1 MPKESD
7 FWTVTTSFLLT
18 HIGSSELGSTGSFFF
33 YNEFNKTKK
42 NNSHIQ
48 RGSCECPVSDSRNYV
63 HICMLDFTSESTGP
77 ASAKWGAGTYPAFP
91 AVAGD
96 KQARDSKSSQ

>member
-1 MPKESD
+1 
-7 FWTVTTSFLLT
+7 
-18 HIGSSELGSTGSFFF
+18 
-33 YNEFNKTKK
+33 
-42 NNSHIQ
+42 
-48 RGSCECPVSDSRNYV
+48 
-63 HICMLDFTSESTGP
+63 MLDFTSESTGP